1 MLVCLN
7 FRNKPLN
14 LTLLAADIDA
24 LLSYLSGKPV
34 ASIPDSRPAISRQAA
49 TSSATI
55 GYSVEPAST
64 IPSHMTTSTSSKP
77 PSHSTTPTDDVVLLA
92 RGPDIMA
99 LGEFFSALDK
109 VIDDLEMMYKGLME
123 GRGGAREAG
132 VKDLV
137 SVIYLRS
144 PKIT

>member
-1 MLVCLN
+1 M
-7 FRNKPLN
+7 
-14 LTLLAADIDA
+14 
-24 LLSYLSGKPV
+24 
-34 ASIPDSRPAISRQAA
+34 
-49 TSSATI
+49 
-55 GYSVEPAST
+55 EPASA
-64 IPSHMTTSTSSKP
+64 ISSHMTTSTSSKT
-77 PSHSTTPTDDVVLLA
+77 PSRSTTPTDDAVLLA

-144 PKIT
+144 LKIS